1 MNEAG
6 KPSLRAVER
15 ALALLCREE
24 RQEWEVNICR
34 AGPLCM
40 GRLQSLFPTSGLG
53 WNKIEGVGGSVGRYW
68 GSLQGEAS

>member
-53 WNKIEGVGGSVGRYW
+53 GIR
-68 GSLQGEAS
+68 

>member
-6 KPSLRAVER
+6 KPKPQSCGEGTGPSLPRGEARVGGKYVPGG
-15 ALALLCREE
+15 AS
-24 RQEWEVNICR
+24 VY
-34 AGPLCM
+34 GPFAEPVPHF
-40 GRLQSLFPTSGLG
+40 RPG